1 MAYIFFGSSPADV
14 TTDDQGNVV
23 GGITLQVWS
32 QQTGGTRI
40 TDLRDS
46 SGQPL
51 PGVVESNPTSGADQ
65 GRIRFQASDQYTVLY
80 LDRGYGD
87 RWMVTSDRLS
97 VIVAEAVARSQTAL
111 TQSGDALAA
120 STEAKQS
127 ADHAFNTVTKIRT
140 DVTAFGAIGDG
151 IKDDREAFQA
161 AIDSNPYGAHVII
174 PKGTYRIGVGKLLLR
189 AGTWLEAEP
198 GAHIIRSSD
207 DYLLANG
214 IQGID
219 TSTGYDGP
227 GNIRITGGIWDGNGA
242 EFPSKASIMHLAHA
256 SNVIVERAEL
266 RDVAQSHHIELNST
280 QHALITDSIFR
291 GYIDATGTAGNEA
304 IQIDMAYPGAT
315 IIGADDGTPCRDIT
329 IRSCVFGRSD
339 NPADIG
345 IGSAIG
351 SHTQL
356 AGKRHT
362 GVLIDGCMFDQCRGP
377 AVKLLAYTDATVR
390 DCVATSC
397 LMMIASVSGDRITLT
412 GNHLKGAS
420 SHGIVIDA
428 GRGTIITGNTLNSVQ
443 GLAPNGTDA
452 SSAITAVSGA
462 TRVQISA
469 NVITD
474 MLQANTKPAIY
485 VTGSCAAVRVADNII
500 RPKITG
506 DQSIY
511 NGASDSTVDADGNIV

>member
-32 QQTGGTRI
+32 QQIGGTRI
-40 TDLRDS
+40 TNLRDS

-51 PGVVESNPTSGADQ
+51 PGVVESNPTSGPDQ

-140 DVTAFGAIGDG
+140 DVTAFGAVGDG

-227 GNIRITGGIWDGNGA
+227 GNIRITGGIWDGNGV

-256 SNVIVERAEL
+256 DTILVEQAEF
-266 RDVAQSHHIELNST
+266 RDVAQSHHIEFNSSRNVRVS
-280 QHALITDSIFR
+280 QCRFL
-291 GYIDATGTAGNEA
+291 GYVDAAADTRNEA
-304 IQIDMAYPGAT
+304 IQLDMAYPGAT
-315 IIGADDGTPCRDIT
+315 IIGADDGTPCRDVVIEH
-329 IRSCVFGRSD
+329 CYFGPSD
-339 NPADIG
+339 T
-345 IGSAIG
+345 IGSLNIATGIG
-351 SHTQL
+351 SHTVL
-356 AGKRHT
+356 AEKEHT
-362 GVLIDGCMFDQCRGP
+362 GI
-377 AVKLLAYTDATVR
+377 AVR
-390 DCVATSC
+390 DCTFEAARGDAVHFLQYRDAVIESCRMIDCNKGPRIDQSERAHVANNTIIRPLASGIEVGGGRSVTVTANAVAGMSATSQVA
-397 LMMIASVSGDRITLT
+397 IRVIGSAKEVVVT
-412 GNHLKGAS
+412 GN
-420 SHGIVIDA
+420 V
-428 GRGTIITGNTLNSVQ
+428 V
-443 GLAPNGTDA
+443 TDH
-452 SSAITAVSGA
+452 T
-462 TRVQISA
+462 
-469 NVITD
+469 
-474 MLQANTKPAIY
+474 
-485 VTGSCAAVRVADNII
+485 TGSAAVAVTNTCQRIRVADNIL
-500 RPKITG
+500 
-506 DQSIY
+506 
-511 NGASDSTVDADGNIV
+511 NGAIANNATASTPDANGNII